1 MKEIEVLE
9 NDAGQRLD
17 KFLMKTFPD
26 LSKSMMYKRNS
37 KKKIKVNRKRCT
49 YDQMLQPHD
58 HILLFLPPDVL
69 KEKEREVPSAS
80 TQLDI
85 VFEDQN
91 LLIINKPAGLLSQSD
106 QKEKQDCV
114 VSRVQ
119 AYLYQK
125 GEYTMADHSF
135 APTICHR
142 LDRNTAGLII
152 AAKNANTLRII
163 NQAIAERAIKKQY
176 RALVSGTF
184 LLDSFQ
190 MHGYLKKEGTKA
202 IVKDKPTPGFAEAY
216 MDVKTISKKK
226 DATWCDILLHTGRF
240 HQIRAMMGHF
250 HHPLVGDHKYGYE
263 GPEKQYSLIAY
274 RLDLRNVPMEISQR
288 IFEI

>member
-26 LSKSMMYKRNS
+26 LSKSMMYKGIR

-106 QKEKQDCV
+106 QKEKQD
-114 VSRVQ
+114 
-119 AYLYQK
+119 
-125 GEYTMADHSF
+125 SF
-135 APTICHR
+135 DNNICGCLGR
-142 LDRNTAGLII
+142 YSYI
-152 AAKNANTLRII
+152 
-163 NQAIAERAIKKQY
+163 
-176 RALVSGTF
+176 
-184 LLDSFQ
+184 
-190 MHGYLKKEGTKA
+190 
-202 IVKDKPTPGFAEAY
+202 FA
-216 MDVKTISKKK
+216 
-226 DATWCDILLHTGRF
+226 
-240 HQIRAMMGHF
+240 
-250 HHPLVGDHKYGYE
+250 
-263 GPEKQYSLIAY
+263 
-274 RLDLRNVPMEISQR
+274 R
-288 IFEI
+288 IFA